1 MTNLFIQKTRST
13 PEIDFKI
20 SGELIITGRSL
31 PEDVHRFYD
40 PVVDWVEELEC
51 ENLILDLKLEYL
63 NTSSTKKILTLL
75 LTINENLKIKN
86 ITVNWYYESDDME
99 MEDLGLI
106 YEEDVTRAK
115 FNFIEGVD
123 LFD

>member
-63 NTSSTKKILTLL
+63 NTSSTNKILTLL

>member
-40 PVVDWVEELEC
+40 PIVDWIEKLEC
-51 ENLILDLKLEYL
+51 ENLTLDLKLEYL